1 MFPRSQVISIVTSG
15 RASEPSF
22 YLGCC
27 RGDSLSWQSVAGRK
41 GECAMGPYDG
51 LTPEE
56 RARITEIQDFLI
68 DRYVEQKE
76 AQERGDDARAKE
88 IAREIKELQR
98 EKEEIKEWAAT

>member
-1 MFPRSQVISIVTSG
+1 
-15 RASEPSF
+15 
-22 YLGCC
+22 
-27 RGDSLSWQSVAGRK
+27 
-41 GECAMGPYDG
+41 MGPYDG

-76 AQERGDDARAKE
+76 ALDKGDDTRAKE
-88 IAREIKELQR
+88 IGREIKELQR

>member
-1 MFPRSQVISIVTSG
+1 
-15 RASEPSF
+15 
-22 YLGCC
+22 
-27 RGDSLSWQSVAGRK
+27 
-41 GECAMGPYDG
+41 MGQYDG

-76 AQERGDDARAKE
+76 VLEKGDAARAKE
-88 IAREIKELQR
+88 IAFEIKELQR

>member
-1 MFPRSQVISIVTSG
+1 
-15 RASEPSF
+15 
-22 YLGCC
+22 
-27 RGDSLSWQSVAGRK
+27 
-41 GECAMGPYDG
+41 MGPYDG

-68 DRYVEQKE
+68 DRYVAQKE
-76 AQERGDDARAKE
+76 ALDRGDYPRAKQ

>member
-1 MFPRSQVISIVTSG
+1 
-15 RASEPSF
+15 
-22 YLGCC
+22 
-27 RGDSLSWQSVAGRK
+27 
-41 GECAMGPYDG
+41 MGQYDG

-76 AQERGDDARAKE
+76 ALEQGDDARAKE
-88 IAREIKELQR
+88 IAVEIKELQR

>member
-1 MFPRSQVISIVTSG
+1 
-15 RASEPSF
+15 
-22 YLGCC
+22 
-27 RGDSLSWQSVAGRK
+27 
-41 GECAMGPYDG
+41 MGQYAR

-76 AQERGDDARAKE
+76 ASERGDDARAKE
-88 IAREIKELQR
+88 ISLEIKELQR

>member
-1 MFPRSQVISIVTSG
+1 
-15 RASEPSF
+15 
-22 YLGCC
+22 
-27 RGDSLSWQSVAGRK
+27 
-41 GECAMGPYDG
+41 MGPYDG

-68 DRYVEQKE
+68 DRYVEQEE
-76 AQERGDDARAKE
+76 ALERGDDTRAKE